1 MSRKGFAAALL
12 LAALSA
18 RAQIEVRPI
27 MVVPSAPGA
36 LAIAPAAAPS
46 AAPALTAAPF
56 AALSAPAPL
65 AAAAPAL
72 AAVPAPAAAAAVPAA
87 EAAPAAAPALTP
99 QAHAAAMSGA
109 LGEFG
114 RMDLG
119 AAASGDAREAGDR
132 LMARALGETAAETPS
147 DSPADDEFPLP
158 PRLLAPSTARPRT
171 YLLSRPLREKVR
183 LGPVALAGHVALEVG
198 WEAFKAWLAWKAT
211 HSAAAVGVLLLIE
224 TPASPAMITFRS
236 LVDLGQRYWRRKLAV
251 LRELARVPGVE
262 HARVLTTGEVKF
274 MGPLARSK
282 ANSGLIFLE
291 SSSELPAEVGRF
303 GAPIPIAD
311 VAAARVRLTLVKP
324 DGSTAPPWT
333 PSLSHLLEGRPIPPG
348 AAAAWRA
355 ALSPGKAPIKVI
367 LAAAKSAAQSAT
379 LHADTLRVEAALL
392 GADGSEQPLGAI
404 VEGPAVR
411 TLIGMGRLDR
421 ARAWAGWA
429 RAVRRLPISDT
440 RVERPGDERPEGFL
454 AGLTRAWRRLTGR
467 LIVAQ
472 S

>member
-1 MSRKGFAAALL
+1 MGFAAALI

-18 RAQIEVRPI
+18 RAQIQVRPI
-27 MVVPSAPGA
+27 AVVPSAPGV
-36 LAIAPAAAPS
+36 LVIAPAAAPIS
-46 AAPALTAAPF
+46 ASALAAAPLAA
-56 AALSAPAPL
+56 ASLPAPL
-65 AAAAPAL
+65 AAAAPPL
-72 AAVPAPAAAAAVPAA
+72 AASVVPAAQAASAALPAAAAA
-87 EAAPAAAPALTP
+87 AAPAATP

-109 LGEFG
+109 LAEFG
-114 RMDLG
+114 RVDLG
-119 AAASGDAREAGDR
+119 AAAPADARAAGDR
-132 LMARALGETAAETPS
+132 LISAALGEAEPS
-147 DSPADDEFPLP
+147 VPSYSPADDEFPLP
-158 PRLLAPSTARPRT
+158 PRSLAPATARPRT
-171 YLLSRPLREKVR
+171 YLLSRPLRETVK
-183 LGPVALAGHVALEVG
+183 LGPLALAGHVALEVG
-198 WEAFKAWLAWKAT
+198 WEGFKAWLAWKAT
-211 HSAAAVGVLLLIE
+211 HSPAAVGALLLIE

-236 LVDLGQRYWRRKLAV
+236 IVDLGQRYWRRKLAV

-262 HARVLTTGEVKF
+262 RARVLTTGEVKF

-282 ANSGLIFLE
+282 ANTGLIFLE

-303 GAPIPIAD
+303 GAPIPIED

-324 DGSTAPPWT
+324 DGTTAPPWT

-379 LHADTLRVEAALL
+379 LHADSLRVEAALL
-392 GADGSEQPLGAI
+392 GADGSEKPLGAI

-411 TLIGMGRLDR
+411 TLIGLGHLDR
-421 ARAWAGWA
+421 ARAWLGWA

-440 RVERPGDERPEGFL
+440 RVERPGDERPTGFL
-454 AGLTRAWRRLTGR
+454 AGLARAWRRLTGR
-467 LIVAQ
+467 LIVAK